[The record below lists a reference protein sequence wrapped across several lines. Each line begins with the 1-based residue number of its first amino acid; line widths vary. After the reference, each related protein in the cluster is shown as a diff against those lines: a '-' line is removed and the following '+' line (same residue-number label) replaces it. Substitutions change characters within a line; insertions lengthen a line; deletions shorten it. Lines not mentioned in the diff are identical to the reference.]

1 MINQVEALIFVQD
14 AESVTWN
21 PPETTL
27 LGVPYHNKE
36 QGQAGPARQM
46 IV

>member
-1 MINQVEALIFVQD
+1 MINQVKALIFVQD

-21 PPETTL
+21 PPETTVL
-27 LGVPYHNKE
+27 SVPYHNKVL
-36 QGQAGPARQM
+36 GQAGPARQM